1 MTEKQI
7 LKSIKALAK
16 DECANYKGGM
26 CLETEK
32 PCHLINP
39 EYETIQEGTIDC
51 DYFWEC
57 VLPADWD
64 LNDLVSYAMWYD
76 GAEEDMLPPDMKRCE
91 ICQTPFTPRSN
102 RQRFCSECGAYMRT
116 VRINEKQR
124 RYRQYKK
131 VQSSVTL

>member
-26 CLETEK
+26 CLETDK

-39 EYETIQEGTIDC
+39 EYETIQDGTIDC
-51 DYFWEC
+51 EYFWEC
-57 VLPADWD
+57 VLPADWN

-76 GAEEDMLPPDMKRCE
+76 GMH
-91 ICQTPFTPRSN
+91 
-102 RQRFCSECGAYMRT
+102 
-116 VRINEKQR
+116 RIR
-124 RYRQYKK
+124 PYRQKSEWKGCSPY
-131 VQSSVTL
+131 QRSF